1 MKTIV
6 DLLNRRLGESL
17 GRVCG
22 GTLPR
27 FVWKYAPDQPFFA
40 YDTDNRTLLKKCW
53 AEAPAPDGGMLGKV
67 WVLAGWR
74 PYDTYDHCGFGD
86 GVRIP
91 SVHSAGYSPYFETAL
106 APGQEPTEAVTANY
120 IWALDQQLQRSVEH
134 DKRAFENYM
143 AEEKYSADRNE
154 ARDKTRWR
162 ETAAA
167 GYDNHVGAFGNC
179 EPGKRD
185 GYLSFGGSS

>member
-1 MKTIV
+1 MTFI

-27 FVWKYAPDQPFFA
+27 FTWKYSPAMPYFV
-40 YDTDNRTLLKKCW
+40 YDTDNRTLLRKCW
-53 AEAPAPDGGMLGKV
+53 ADAPAPDGGHLGKV
-67 WVLAGWR
+67 WVMAGWR
-74 PYDTYDHCGFGD
+74 SYDTFDHCGFGD
-86 GVRIP
+86 GLRIP
-91 SVHSAGYSPYFETAL
+91 SVHAAGYSPYFETAL
-106 APGQEPTEAVTANY
+106 APGQEPTEEITANY

-134 DKRAFENYM
+134 DKKAFETYM

-154 ARDKTRWR
+154 TRNKTNWR
-162 ETAAA
+162 ESVA
-167 GYDNHVGAFGNC
+167 GQYDEHVGAFGNC

-185 GYLSFGGSS
+185 GYLSFGGSD